1 MTAGCTVIGAD
12 HPDSAADEV
21 IGDAG
26 FLVQPTVDDLADT
39 LRAIL
44 DGQSPPTDPVERA
57 RQYDWDAVADQAE
70 DAYQAAISESW

>member
-1 MTAGCTVIGAD
+1 MAAGCTVIGAD
-12 HPDSAADEV
+12 HPDSTVDEV

-57 RQYDWDAVADQAE
+57 QQYDWDAVADQVI
-70 DAYQAAISESW
+70 DFPVG